1 MGEGR
6 RDGAHDVDGT
16 AGLLVVGLVSGQ
28 GVPNWPAHLGSR
40 DVGNEKLGTTLCT
53 TSEECPM
60 GFFCGIPPDVFA
72 MLHMWE
78 RDAGLRFFCI
88 PRLKAGQFCDPELSD
103 GCRKGLKCLIES
115 PPEDP
120 AFLPEYKFH
129 RCQHPEGEKPRHV
142 GGDKPIGH

>member
-1 MGEGR
+1 MGRAEAM
-6 RDGAHDVDGT
+6 AHTMWTVL
-16 AGLLVVGLVSGQ
+16 AVVGLLVLGLVSGQ
-28 GVPNWPAHLGSR
+28 GVPNWPTHLGSR

-60 GFFCGIPPDVFA
+60 
-72 MLHMWE
+72 
-78 RDAGLRFFCI
+78 RFFCV

-120 AFLPEYKFH
+120 AFLPEYEFH